1 MSIKD
6 RLVEMLGADRV
17 LDSPDILEAYRTDFS
32 LAPPGTPTCVIYPEK
47 NKEIQSVVK
56 AANEHG
62 TPIVTCSSS
71 VHFNGSTIPK
81 QGGIVLDLRKMNR
94 VWDLDERNRKITVEA
109 GVTWKQLY
117 PILAEKDLMVCPP
130 LLPHGGRSVIT
141 TFLEREPLVIPL
153 YEYGE
158 PMMSMEVVWPNG
170 TLFRTG
176 SASAPTFP
184 KSFAEGVNPQGPG
197 VMDFYRLLQGAQ
209 GTMGI
214 VTWAIIKTEYLS
226 PASRLF
232 FIPLERVEDAIRPL
246 YTIQRRKIGYECFLM
261 NTLDMALILAEDYPK
276 DFEVSMKKLPPWTI
290 VLALRGGRRR
300 PEEKLQYETNAL
312 KEVSKEFNG
321 LPLLSALAG
330 SPRSAVR
337 LANILRTPWPD
348 EETYWKHQYRGGCQ
362 DLFFVTKL
370 SKVPEFVSTMTRI
383 AFQLNFPLDHIGVY
397 IQPVET
403 ARSCHVEFNLFY
415 DPSDS
420 EEKQRVST
428 LYDEAAKAIQ
438 GQGGIF
444 TRPYGS
450 LANLV
455 YERAASYTAMLK
467 KVKNIFDPNNI
478 MCPGNLCF

>member
-1 MSIKD
+1 MSIKE
-6 RLVEMLGADRV
+6 RLVEILGNDRV
-17 LDSPDILEAYRTDFS
+17 LDTPEILDAYRTDYS
-32 LAPPGTPTCVIYPEK
+32 LSSPGTPTYVTYPEN
-47 NKEIQSVVK
+47 NKEIQSIV
-56 AANEHG
+56 AIANEQG
-62 TPIVTCSSS
+62 TPVVPCSSR

-81 QGGIVLDLRKMNR
+81 QGGIVLDLKNMTR

-117 PILAEKDLMVCPP
+117 PVLAEKDLMVCPP
-130 LLPHGGRSVIT
+130 LLPHGDRSVVT

-226 PASRLF
+226 PVSRLF
-232 FIPLERVEDAIRPL
+232 FIPFDNLADAIRPL
-246 YTIQRRKIGYECFLM
+246 YAIQRRKIGYECFLM
-261 NTLDMALILAEDYPK
+261 NRLDMALILSENYPD
-276 DFEVSMKKLPPWTI
+276 DFELSMNKLPAWTI
-290 VLALRGGRRR
+290 ALALRGGRRR
-300 PEEKLQYETNAL
+300 PEEKIQYETNAL
-312 KEVSKEFNG
+312 KGVTKEFNG
-321 LPLLSALAG
+321 LPLLNALPGSPHSAL
-330 SPRSAVR
+330 R

-348 EETYWKHQYRGGCQ
+348 EETYWKHQYRGNCQ
-362 DLFFVTKL
+362 DLFFITKL
-370 SKVPEFVSTMTRI
+370 SQVPEFVSIMTHL
-383 AFQLNFPLDHIGVY
+383 AGQMEFTLDHMGVY
-397 IQPVET
+397 IQPVEN

-415 DPSDS
+415 DSSDPK
-420 EEKQRVST
+420 EKEKVST
-428 LYDEAAKAIQ
+428 LHDEAAKAIQ
-438 GQGGIF
+438 KQGGLF

-450 LANLV
+450 LAGLV
-455 YERAASYTAMLK
+455 YEKAASYTAMLK
-467 KVKNIFDPNNI
+467 TVKDIFDPNNI